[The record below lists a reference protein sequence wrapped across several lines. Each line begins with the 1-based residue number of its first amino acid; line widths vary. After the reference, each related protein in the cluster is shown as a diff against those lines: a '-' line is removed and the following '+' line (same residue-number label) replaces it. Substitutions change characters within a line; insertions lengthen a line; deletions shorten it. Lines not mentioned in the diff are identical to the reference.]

1 MAQTEIYSFGIGGD
15 FCENTENLLSAQF
28 FQGLVSGRG
37 SAVSAALSLRNATC
51 SHSHSDT
58 AGSCPV
64 RPQSEPLALEQLY
77 WSRPGLRGWIK
88 PGLTLSYCLP
98 THVQSLA
105 QEGSVQSGLCVSC
118 TGGRHWRV
126 TGRVN
131 RMWGHRE
138 TGSTTALLS
147 CYLSCLGWDPIRG
160 QRKFKNPFTNV
171 LNLTNHSL
179 VYKKK

>member
-1 MAQTEIYSFGIGGD
+1 MAQTENCSFRIGGD
-15 FCENTENLLSAQF
+15 FCENTENLLSAHF

-37 SAVSAALSLRNATC
+37 SAVSTALSLRNATC
-51 SHSHSDT
+51 THSHSDT

-64 RPQSEPLALEQLY
+64 RPQSEPLALEQLHR
-77 WSRPGLRGWIK
+77 SRPGLRGWIK
-88 PGLTLSYCLP
+88 PGLTLSY
-98 THVQSLA
+98 SLA

-118 TGGRHWRV
+118 TGGKRWCV
-126 TGRVN
+126 TSWVN

-160 QRKFKNPFTNV
+160 QRKFKNPFNNV
-171 LNLTNHSL
+171 LNLMNHSL
-179 VYKKK
+179 VYIKKLSRANS